1 MEASRFE
8 AASLRLTAAAI
19 THEALEFLAVW
30 PWTLAL
36 GSRNRKRRGG
46 LQYCPGCL
54 MSDKKPYYRLQW
66 RFAWHTCCTSHGL
79 WLLDRCPRCAA
90 PLEPHRLSAEVRHLA
105 TCATCECDL
114 RDADSSALEPT
125 ALAFQVAADKVI
137 TAGYGCYG
145 GEKLTVDGWF
155 RLSRYFVMLLRKIA
169 LSSPKGLT
177 ALANGL
183 GVDTDNLSPPA
194 TGLALELLP
203 VEERAIFLAGTW
215 KMLDAGP
222 TSFMAAAREALLAQA
237 SLREKCHSVPDSI
250 SVLIENLPD
259 KSVCRALKAPVGI
272 LKPRSRQSVKRMF
285 ALLQRKMRTT
295 AR

>member
-19 THEALEFLAVW
+19 TSEALDLLAVW
-30 PWTLAL
+30 PWTLAQ

-54 MSDKKPYYRLQW
+54 MSDRKPYYRLQW
-66 RFAWHTCCTSHGL
+66 RLAWHICCPTHGL
-79 WLLDRCPRCAA
+79 CLLDRCPRCNA
-90 PLEPHRLSAEVRHLA
+90 PLEPQRLSAEVRHLA
-105 TCATCECDL
+105 TCATCKCDL
-114 RDADSSALEPT
+114 RDADTSALEPT

-145 GEKLTVDGWF
+145 GEKLAVDGWF

-177 ALANGL
+177 ALANGV
-183 GVDTDNLSPPA
+183 GVDTDNLRPPA

-203 VEERAIFLAGTW
+203 VEERALFLAGAW

-222 TSFMAAAREALLAQA
+222 TSFLAAASEASLAQA
-237 SLREKCHSVPDSI
+237 SLREQRQPVPDPI
-250 SVLIENLPD
+250 LALIEDLPD
-259 KSVCRALKAPVGI
+259 KSVCRTLKAPVGI
-272 LKPRSRQSVKRMF
+272 LKPRSRQGVKRMF